1 MMDSTTDRA
10 LTSLVGVVALVAL
23 VVVLASGVLAA
34 GLAVGSLDAPPPSV
48 TVDAE
53 PIPAACVGCGPD
65 DQRLRLIHRGGEDL
79 PMAETELVVVAPGH
93 DPARLVDLPLSANC
107 LGDGHVE
114 GPDIFDGSCG
124 RVAGPLTTVGAD
136 IDGTWSAGETAVVR
150 LRKGAVRLAPGAE
163 AAVRVV
169 HAPAGHV
176 VAERTVAVGGADR
189 AV

>member
-1 MMDSTTDRA
+1 MVPSTDRA
-10 LTSLVGVVALVAL
+10 LSSLVGVAALVAL

-34 GLAVGSLDAPPPSV
+34 GLAMGSLGAPPSA

-65 DQRLRLIHRGGEDL
+65 DQRVRLIHRGGEDL

-114 GPDIFDGSCG
+114 GPDIFDGRCG
-124 RVAGPLTTVGAD
+124 RLAGPLTTVGAES
-136 IDGTWSAGETAVVR
+136 DGTWSAGETVVVR
-150 LRKGAVRLAPGAE
+150 LRKGAVRLDSGE
-163 AAVRVV
+163 EVTVRVV
-169 HAPAGHV
+169 HAPSGHV
-176 VAERTVAVGGADR
+176 VAERTVTVAEGD
-189 AV
+189 